1 MNDSRKR
8 QIEFGD
14 WQTPDGLALA
24 VCERLTTLGI
34 SPEVVI
40 EPTCGV
46 GAFVL
51 AAAKT
56 FPKAAVLGFEANDS
70 YLDTLRTG
78 INKIVSPDRIHLS
91 QADFFAT
98 DWNALVGQTR
108 GRLLV
113 IGNFPWVTNATQGV
127 IGGANLPGKSNF
139 QNFNGLDAITGKA
152 NFDISEWML
161 IEVMRW
167 FDRRD
172 GDLAMLVK
180 TAVARKILSYAE
192 KNGVSVRDAC
202 LVGIDAKAH
211 FGASVD
217 ACLLVMRFSADRSFE
232 NHDYSVFKDFADDR
246 GHRVGHRY
254 GLTIGDLDAFESS
267 KHLLGKSPQK
277 WRSGIK
283 HDASSVMELT
293 RVDDGYLNGLGE
305 TVELEPTY
313 LYPLLKGSDVGNPKK
328 AGRDKFVIVPQ
339 RFVGEP
345 TDQISQLAP
354 KTWEYLEN
362 HSSVLDSRGSI
373 IYKNNPR
380 YSIFGVGDY
389 AFQPWRIA
397 ICGLY
402 KSLRFRLVGPEDGR
416 PVMFD
421 DTVYFVAFETEAE
434 AKSVLDRLNSPMA
447 ISFLSSLIFWDEKRP
462 VKTSVLNSLDWRLLD
477 SSEPV
482 QLRLPFLA

>member
-1 MNDSRKR
+1 MSENRKR
-8 QIEFGD
+8 QIEYGD
-14 WQTPDGLALA
+14 WQTPDGLAMDI
-24 VCERLTTLGI
+24 CKHLTNLGI
-34 SPEVVI
+34 SPDFVI

-46 GAFVL
+46 GAFIL

-56 FPKAAVLGFEANDS
+56 FQKAEVLGFEANNA
-70 YLDTLRTG
+70 YLDTLRDKLNTV
-78 INKIVSPDRIHLS
+78 NSPDRIHLA

-98 DWNALVGQTR
+98 DWGALVSQKR

-113 IGNFPWVTNATQGV
+113 IGNFPWVTNATQGT
-127 IGGANLPGKSNF
+127 IGGANLPDKCNF
-139 QNFNGLDAITGKA
+139 QNFKGLDAITGKA

-192 KNGVSVRDAC
+192 KTGVIVRDAS
-202 LVGIDAKAH
+202 LIGIDAKAH
-211 FGASVD
+211 FDASVD
-217 ACLLVMRFSADRSFE
+217 ACLLVMRFSADRAIE
-232 NHDYSVFKDFADDR
+232 NHDYSVFKDFADSR

-254 GLTIGDLDAFESS
+254 GLTIGDLDSFESS

-305 TVELEPTY
+305 TVDLEATY

-328 AGRDKFVIVPQ
+328 EGRYKFVIVPQ
-339 RFVGEP
+339 RFVGES
-345 TDQISQLAP
+345 TDQICQLAP
-354 KTWEYLEN
+354 NTWKYLEK

-373 IYKNNPR
+373 IYKNNPK

-402 KSLRFRLVGPEDGR
+402 KALRFRLVGPEDGK

-421 DTVYFVAFETEAE
+421 DTVYYISFDSEEEAR
-434 AKSVLDRLNSPMA
+434 STLDSLNSPLA
-447 ISFLSSLIFWDEKRP
+447 TSFLSSLIFWDEKRP
-462 VKTSVLNSLDWRLLD
+462 IKTSILNSLDWRLLG
-477 SSEPV
+477 SGEPV
-482 QLRLPFLA
+482 QLRLPLFS